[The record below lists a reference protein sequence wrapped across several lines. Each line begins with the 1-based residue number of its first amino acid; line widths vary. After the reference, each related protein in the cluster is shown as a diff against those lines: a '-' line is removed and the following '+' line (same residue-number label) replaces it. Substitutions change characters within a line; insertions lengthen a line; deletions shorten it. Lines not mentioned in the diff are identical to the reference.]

1 MQVIHECSKGAL
13 MTSHSAV
20 QTLGTRPIRASDS
33 RRQAIPAPGDDRLL
47 AKLGSV
53 GMQAALAILLSVFGL
68 GSAMGQD
75 MVLGANT
82 QSTRDRV
89 ISEIRQARTE
99 GTIKGWSPILV
110 EVPFKAP
117 LRGSRFEPLTTHQG
131 EADSRRFVRGDPDI
145 RPTGITVVAA
155 RAEQ

>member
-1 MQVIHECSKGAL
+1 

-47 AKLGSV
+47 VKLGSV

-68 GSAMGQD
+68 GSAMGQAIDQD